1 MRRTNPTHPHPEGLL
16 YFLCTLCTFLQCI
29 DYSRVS
35 LRLSKMTEL
44 LEGYYKAVDHFF
56 KFVKVW
62 SQNEIKVSL
71 SLLSRSRGTGRERRM
86 TVLELSIK

>member
-1 MRRTNPTHPHPEGLL
+1 MR
-16 YFLCTLCTFLQCI
+16 
-29 DYSRVS
+29 
-35 LRLSKMTEL
+35 EL

-62 SQNEIKVSL
+62 SQNEIKVVL